1 MAEDG
6 EKPVAPA
13 PIEIEIPS
21 SSSSADDH
29 VPAQVDTNSVVAQ
42 SPMLTGS
49 VQTNT
54 QVGSFADNSM
64 YNFVIGPDGQMV
76 AVAKSKFS
84 YKHFFYG
91 LIPLFV
97 VFFSIIGSNL
107 SYESDSQ
114 PPEMISEYFVV
125 ELQKTNNT
133 TYEGVVNYTFS
144 PDEIYCVIVSEEN
157 YTNGDYRDVI
167 GHCSYDALTNEEG
180 YWRGVIGLY
189 NASVW
194 YDDGIDHGEKIYLDG
209 EFEKYVGDYDESN
222 LSSIFETL
230 CGLALIVNLFLIP
243 IGFGSGK
250 PGIGYGAL
258 LSLLLTPFASLF
270 AVILIW

>member
-29 VPAQVDTNSVVAQ
+29 VPAQVDTNTVAPQ
-42 SPMLTGS
+42 SPTLTGS

-76 AVAKSKFS
+76 AVAKSKFT

-97 VFFSIIGSNL
+97 VFFSIIGTNVT
-107 SYESDSQ
+107 YETDSQ

-133 TYEGVVNYTFS
+133 TYEGVVNFTFS
-144 PDEIYCVIVSEEN
+144 PDEIYCVILSEDN
-157 YTNGDYRDVI
+157 YTNGDHRDII
-167 GHCSYDALTNEEG
+167 GYCSYDVLTNEEG
-180 YWRGVIGLY
+180 YRRGVIGLY
-189 NASVW
+189 NASVF

>member
-29 VPAQVDTNSVVAQ
+29 VPAQVDTNTVADQ

-209 EFEKYVGDYDESN
+209 EFEKYTGDYDESN
-222 LSSIFETL
+222 LSSMFEGL
-230 CGLALIVNLFLIP
+230 CVLALIVNLFLIP

-250 PGIGYGAL
+250 PGFGYGAL

>member
-250 PGIGYGAL
+250 PGFGYGAL

>member
-29 VPAQVDTNSVVAQ
+29 VPAQVDTNTVADQ
-42 SPMLTGS
+42 SPVLTGS
-49 VQTNT
+49 VQANT

-97 VFFSIIGSNL
+97 VFFSIIGANVN
-107 SYESDSQ
+107 YESDSQ

-133 TYEGVVNYTFS
+133 TYEGVVNFTFQ
-144 PDEIYCVIVSEEN
+144 PDEIYCDILSEDN
-157 YTNGDYRDVI
+157 YTDGDYGDLI
-167 GHCSYDALTNEEG
+167 GHCSYDVLINEEG

-209 EFEKYVGDYDESN
+209 EFEKYVGDYGESN

-230 CGLALIVNLFLIP
+230 CGLRSNR
-243 IGFGSGK
+243 
-250 PGIGYGAL
+250 
-258 LSLLLTPFASLF
+258 
-270 AVILIW
+270 

>member
-29 VPAQVDTNSVVAQ
+29 VPAQVDTNIVAPQ
-42 SPMLTGS
+42 SPTLTGS

-76 AVAKSKFS
+76 AVAKSKFT

-97 VFFSIIGSNL
+97 VFFSIIGTNVT
-107 SYESDSQ
+107 YETDSQ

-133 TYEGVVNYTFS
+133 TYEGVVNFTFS
-144 PDEIYCVIVSEEN
+144 PDEIYCVILSEDN
-157 YTNGDYRDVI
+157 YTNGDHRDII
-167 GHCSYDALTNEEG
+167 GYCSYDLLTNEEG

-189 NASVW
+189 NASVF